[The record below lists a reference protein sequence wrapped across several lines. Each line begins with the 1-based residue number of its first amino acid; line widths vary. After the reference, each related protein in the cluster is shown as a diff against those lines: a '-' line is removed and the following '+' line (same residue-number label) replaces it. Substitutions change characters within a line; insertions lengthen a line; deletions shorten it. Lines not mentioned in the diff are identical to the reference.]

1 MYGKARNQEKETKEI
16 GLFVIKHSN
25 PVNRLNAIWIMLA
38 VIFFDQLTKILIRV
52 KMPIFQAMPV
62 AENVFGELFRI
73 SHVKN
78 DGAAF
83 SLSLPNPAYNRIFLI
98 SITIVA
104 IALIAYMLYKAAHKI
119 QVIAY
124 GLVLGGA
131 IGNLIDRVIF
141 GVVTDFIDVDFPD
154 FIMHR
159 FPVFNIA
166 DTAINIAM
174 VLLIIDI
181 LFIQE
186 NKRIRDNNVTDSSP
200 IGDKES

>member
-1 MYGKARNQEKETKEI
+1 M
-16 GLFVIKHSN
+16 IKLTN
-25 PVNRLNAIWIMLA
+25 PINRMNAIWIMLA
-38 VIFFDQLTKILIRV
+38 VIFLDQLTKILIRV
-52 KMPIFQAMPV
+52 KIPLFQAIPV
-62 AENVFGELFRI
+62 AESVFGDIFRI

-83 SLSLPNPAYNRIFLI
+83 SLSLPNPAFNRVFLI
-98 SITIVA
+98 SVTVIAV
-104 IALIAYMLYKAAHKI
+104 ALIVYMLYKATHKI
-119 QVIAY
+119 QIIAY

-131 IGNLIDRVIF
+131 IGNLIDRVMF

-186 NKRIRDNNVTDSSP
+186 TKQIRDNNMTDSSP
-200 IGDKES
+200 VGDKES